1 MLHNVSDAT
10 IVLCAAWC
18 GIGWLTGCACILT
31 VCWRRITRP
40 GDATVRLLRMQIDDD
55 MKQQGRQQNIIDEL
69 TVEVTQL
76 YQTQDR
82 LAKRLAQA
90 SAERAEAEA
99 DRSGRVA

>member
-1 MLHNVSDAT
+1 VSDAT

-69 TVEVTQL
+69 TAQVAQL
-76 YQTQDR
+76 YRDSDR
-82 LAKRLAQA
+82 LARRYVELA
-90 SAERAEAEA
+90 
-99 DRSGRVA
+99 GRTREKVT

>member
-1 MLHNVSDAT
+1 MMSDAH
-10 IVLCAAWC
+10 IIIGAAWC
-18 GIGWLTGCACILT
+18 LVGYLCGAGAM
-31 VCWRRITRP
+31 VCLLWRRITRP